1 MEQKMKKFGVN
12 STLLL
17 TSLSLVACGGGGSEG
32 YYNNEGSNNNT
43 DNSGNE
49 SETDT
54 SKVAESL
61 TVSLQDTEG
70 NSIQQAQDATKVQFA
85 VKVLNAD
92 KGGIAEQNVVLNIS
106 DTDGLGVTSAASKV
120 ASGSDGIAIFELD
133 IPTIQADSGKVN
145 LTATV
150 EGTTIQQVYTLN
162 IKKASVIVSDYNL
175 SVPQGSVLNL
185 PKGTANLTVQVTD
198 TKGGAKSGQTVELTL
213 PEEMNGKFVI
223 SSGSAISTDAE
234 GKAVFAITANAN
246 LTTTEIAD
254 FVNSSQQ
261 LSFKLIDEN
270 NAEKTE
276 AAAITFKDISTVVN
290 TLEIIKPDDAIV
302 AKGGQQTIKVYA
314 KNSNGDFVANKKV
327 QLRTNSAAYGVTLDS
342 AEKQTNAQGYAEFT
356 LKSDSDYPIALSQQ
370 GILLT
375 ANYVDGDEQISGNAT
390 VQVVTSDDTVDDQ
403 ELVQRLEIAS
413 SYKVNANAD
422 SVTISVKGVNFKGVG
437 ASQGKL
443 TLTLNDEATSNGV
456 TFAGSATQDFA
467 KATNGVLTYTL
478 KTNAKTPA
486 AVEALVDA
494 GIEATFT
501 TDNGEDE
508 TIKITVDDEE
518 VSTEP
523 VQYLMIDPIN
533 ESFDPTQ
540 DQEIEVKVKAVGDQG
555 SALVGEKVSIRT
567 ALSASQLTT
576 LNLSLNGQSEKST
589 DANGY
594 ATFKYQ
600 YKYNKSSAQQELAKN
615 GVTFTTMA
623 LSNAKTQ
630 SIKANF
636 QTPVDTSKVVLDYFA
651 VDTEGTAV
659 IALNTEKEILV
670 KVKAM
675 GVDGKVLQGQDIAIG
690 IDDTAIAN
698 GISYASA
705 TNITSNAQGE
715 VTFKLAVKARN
726 ESELNVLLEN
736 GVTVAVVSNRAD
748 GSKYSATRKI
758 ELTSTGTSTGTEESK
773 VDYLLADPLLT
784 AFDYTTD
791 QTISVRFK
799 ALDANGSPLAN
810 EAVTI
815 KPTLTNQQLADL
827 NLSLVNSAT
836 QTTDAQGYVTF
847 TYSYKYAN
855 TTTQET
861 LAKRGVTLVAKSAN
875 GKERSLKLNFKAPTA
890 VNVVDLDYFTV
901 NTAGQAQIKSGDDST
916 ISVKVLAKGTDGKV
930 LANQKIS
937 IGIDDTAIQNGISY
951 DSATTL
957 TSDAGG
963 NVEFKLTASPEN
975 QKELDNL
982 IANGLTVSVKAIR
995 QDGSEYTALRTI
1007 ELIEKTTEQ
1016 QSLVDYLIVDPIS
1029 VFDYTKDQT
1038 ITVRVKALGED
1049 GGVLA
1054 NEQLSIASSLS
1065 SEDLTK
1071 LNFSLNGAA
1080 ESYTDAEGYATFEF
1094 SYKYD
1099 ASSTVQKNIA
1109 LAGVPLTITATNGK
1123 EQVATI
1129 NFASATSNTLDY
1141 IVLDMIGSATVD
1153 TNTDTPVA
1161 VKVTATDTNGELLV
1175 GQKVEIEVATVNGV
1189 NLTTPSSLITLADDS
1204 DTAENEAGTT
1214 TFGLNIN
1221 PKNAEELEALI
1232 TDGVVVTVKS
1242 TLADGSVRQSVRK
1255 LEVQK
1260 FEAPTVSK
1268 VDSLLIDPILTAF
1281 DYTQDHSITV
1291 KVKALD
1297 ENGGAL
1303 ANEKVDI
1310 TTNVQDKLADLN
1322 FSLTGASSQMTDA
1335 SGYATFV
1342 YEYKYSGEAIQRDIL
1357 DGVEIT
1363 AEANG
1368 TSQTLNLN
1376 FKASQASESL
1386 DYIRLDTTTGSVTV
1400 QKDVETGINLTLTA
1414 FNIGGQALEGQ
1425 SVSISID
1432 DVAGENGFYLDGENQ
1447 ETITQTTDLNGNITF
1462 RLTGTP
1468 RNDLEVQNLLEQG
1481 FVQLNITA
1489 TRADGSAYTAL
1500 RRVQLNAYSEEAVS
1514 KVAQLNIDP
1523 INQSFDYTQDQT
1535 VLVKVKALDATG
1547 GVLANEKI
1555 AVNAADFVK
1564 YNFTLANPS
1573 EQFTDADGYATFTF
1587 SYKYDAKNTEQPT
1600 LVGDSIRVI
1609 ATANKSTVSQ
1619 GVDVN
1624 FAAPIVSQ
1632 VLDYLSLSSSSY
1644 AEIIATDDTKTITIT
1659 VDAKDSDGNDLAGQA
1674 VSIGLNEASLSNG
1687 VNLITPSTIV
1697 TNANGQVTFQ
1707 IQVDPKTASELE
1719 NLDAN
1724 DLTVS
1729 VVANR
1734 PDGSQYTAVRKIELA
1749 KQSVVYPDLA
1759 GLDISYSQTTISTLG
1774 GETRVKVVAKDASGN
1789 VIANTPLEIARS
1801 SLTSSRA
1808 SLSDVPVTT
1817 NSKGEA
1823 EFTVTVSEG
1832 AYDASLIKNG
1842 IVFAVVGTNL
1852 NNGDRLQQ
1860 TSVISITAPA
1870 NALNPRLTS
1879 DVKTVTAGQTVKVY
1893 AAVKDE
1899 MGINTASGTPMRLSL
1914 NKEAIDAGVKLKANG
1929 VDIEGV
1935 LIPANSSIEFALEV
1949 PKGITTD
1956 ILHSIR
1962 VTGVIRD
1969 PKGNEIPTIL
1979 TFTVE
1984 DVENPNHLEIT
1995 SFKNNLNPGG
2005 DRTIVVVRLLDASN
2019 NPVRNETVSLAVRK
2033 TNTTTGKNVGFIT
2046 EDNISSENNHPLPEN
2061 IADQWTV
2068 KTDEDGR
2075 GFFTL
2080 YIPTEGFDKD
2090 ALIASGITLDA
2101 TNTTNGIDVNQVIHL
2116 NVTDPTSTTPRYSLF
2131 IKPSQS
2137 TINVVDGTATITV
2150 NLRDQFGGAVAN
2162 EYVTLALKNSNFN
2175 GAYIQGPSGLV
2186 TDNNGE
2192 ATFNIKIDE
2201 SLRRNYT
2208 ETAFINEDL
2217 ELSASFSGATQTH
2230 ILDVVR
2236 KSLNNLVIN
2245 ITDNHLEPVANGN
2258 AYEQTLKA
2266 TVKDELGNLVKEQN
2280 VSFEI
2285 KPQSYIRGQN
2295 LWALAPTNS
2304 ITPPTSEMKWVFA
2317 GQNYYQGNNINNPVL
2332 VNQSLLCNFALDVTQ
2347 VTNANVALDV
2357 VKFKASNDATWT
2369 GVTNNSGEIN
2379 FVITYPKTYAQWL
2392 NVRIDATAESNSY
2405 RMSNSYPH
2413 LLRNQQGN
2421 DKDLNGIYS
2430 INAISPFGTNTS
2442 ECTP

>member
-61 TVSLQDTEG
+61 TVTLQDTEG

-120 ASGSDGIAIFELD
+120 ASGADGIAIFELD

-150 EGTTIQQVYTLN
+150 DGTTIQQVYTLN

-198 TKGGAKSGQTVELTL
+198 SKGGAKSGQTVELTL

-327 QLRTNSAAYGVTLDS
+327 QLRTNSAGYGVKLDS

-356 LKSDSDYPIALSQQ
+356 LKSDSDYPIALSQR

-375 ANYVDGDEQISGNAT
+375 ANYVDGNEQISGNAT

-443 TLTLNDEATSNGV
+443 TLALNDAATANGV

-501 TDNGEDE
+501 TDNGEEE
-508 TIKITVDDEE
+508 TIKITVADEE
-518 VSTEP
+518 VSSEA

-540 DQEIEVKVKAVGDQG
+540 DQEIELKVKAVGDQG

-576 LNLSLNGQSEKST
+576 LNLSLEGQSEKLT
-589 DANGY
+589 DVNGY

-615 GVTFTTMA
+615 GVTFTTTA
-623 LSNAKTQ
+623 LSSAKTQ

-705 TNITSNAQGE
+705 TNIASNAQGE
-715 VTFKLAVKARN
+715 VTFKLSVKARN
-726 ESELNVLLEN
+726 ESELNALLEN

-901 NTAGQAQIKSGDDST
+901 NTTGQAQIKSGDDST

-957 TSDAGG
+957 TTDAGG

-1007 ELIEKTTEQ
+1007 ELVEKTTEQ

-1038 ITVRVKALGED
+1038 ITVKVKALGKD

-1071 LNFSLNGAA
+1071 LNLSLNGAA

-1099 ASSTVQKNIA
+1099 AASTVQKDIA

-1141 IVLDMIGSATVD
+1141 LVLDMIGSVAVD

-1161 VKVTATDTNGELLV
+1161 VKVTATDTNGELLQ
-1175 GQKVEIEVATVNGV
+1175 GQKVDIEVTTVNGV

-1204 DTAENEAGTT
+1204 ATAENEAGTT

-1232 TDGVVVTVKS
+1232 VDGVVVTVKS

-1363 AEANG
+1363 AEANSK
-1368 TSQTLNLN
+1368 SQSLNLN

-1432 DVAGENGFYLDGENQ
+1432 DVAVENGFYLDGVNQ
-1447 ETITQTTDLNGNITF
+1447 ETITQTTDASGNITF

-1644 AEIIATDDTKTITIT
+1644 AEIIATNDTKTITIT
-1659 VDAKDSDGNDLAGQA
+1659 VDAKDTDGNDLAGQA

-1687 VNLITPSTIV
+1687 VSLITPSTIV

-1749 KQSVVYPDLA
+1749 KQSVVYADLA

-1789 VIANTPLEIARS
+1789 VIANTPLEIALS

-1808 SLSDVPVTT
+1808 SLSDEPVTT

-1832 AYDASLIKNG
+1832 EYDQSLIKNG
-1842 IVFAVVGTNL
+1842 ITFAVVGTNL

-1860 TSVISITAPA
+1860 TGNITVTVPA
-1870 NALNPRLTS
+1870 NALNPRLTA
-1879 DVKTVTAGQTVKVY
+1879 DTKVVRAGETVQVF

-1899 MGINTASGTPMRLSL
+1899 LGINKGGTPMRLALDDTS
-1914 NKEAIDAGVKLKANG
+1914 KALGITLSNDTVMVSDSQNVA
-1929 VDIEGV
+1929 VDLVI
-1935 LIPANSSIEFALEV
+1935 
-1949 PKGITTD
+1949 PKGITTAQLSQ
-1956 ILHSIR
+1956 ITVSGSI
-1962 VTGVIRD
+1962 VNPNGTTV
-1969 PKGNEIPTIL
+1969 PTTL
-1979 TFTVE
+1979 VFTVE
-1984 DVENPNHLEIT
+1984 DAVNPYHLSID
-1995 SFKNNLNPGG
+1995 SNRVSLSSDG
-2005 DRTIVVVRLLDASN
+2005 DTALVTVKLLDA
-2019 NPVRNETVSLAVRK
+2019 NEGGVA
-2033 TNTTTGKNVGFIT
+2033 
-2046 EDNISSENNHPLPEN
+2046 
-2061 IADQWTV
+2061 
-2068 KTDEDGR
+2068 
-2075 GFFTL
+2075 
-2080 YIPTEGFDKD
+2080 
-2090 ALIASGITLDA
+2090 
-2101 TNTTNGIDVNQVIHL
+2101 NQ
-2116 NVTDPTSTTPRYSLF
+2116 
-2131 IKPSQS
+2131 
-2137 TINVVDGTATITV
+2137 TV
-2150 NLRDQFGGAVAN
+2150 NLAINDPRSSTSINGASELTTNEFGEAVFEVSMKKLTGTLTAPIAPITVTAKQTTANGATTTQTSQIQVHTPTALAPQLDLKIKASKDKLN
-2162 EYVTLALKNSNFN
+2162 VRGDAVEVSVLVTDMDGSSQAGKAVTLTIPQYRDN
-2175 GAYIQGPSGLV
+2175 GAYIRGASTLESDENGWVKFTVVLDEALQTAGYDFVNQDLTVQAVVKDDQNTERRQSFVMDVVPSEVPNAIGSIAVSLNPTTTGS
-2186 TDNNGE
+2186 TDNGVYYTKEGSVQVVDVDGKPIANQDIVMDIRPTRYVVGSWIYAIAKDPWDRTQNPVELKGE
-2192 ATFNIKIDE
+2192 FP
-2201 SLRRNYT
+2201 
-2208 ETAFINEDL
+2208 FEDL
-2217 ELSASFSGATQTH
+2217 KDWVGPNADFFPLSGITPSLNPVQNFATTCTIDSATTTWTANGQA
-2230 ILDVVR
+2230 LRVVR
-2236 KSLNNLVIN
+2236 FIGDSDSNPY
-2245 ITDNHLEPVANGN
+2245 TAS
-2258 AYEQTLKA
+2258 YRT
-2266 TVKDELGNLVKEQN
+2266 DELGRFDFKVEYPKANAHWVT
-2280 VSFEI
+2280 VEI
-2285 KPQSYIRGQN
+2285 GAKASLAQTPIRGYTSFT
-2295 LWALAPTNS
+2295 LSAVSSDYASDGSYAPNQVSPYTTCTN
-2304 ITPPTSEMKWVFA
+2304 
-2317 GQNYYQGNNINNPVL
+2317 
-2332 VNQSLLCNFALDVTQ
+2332 
-2347 VTNANVALDV
+2347 
-2357 VKFKASNDATWT
+2357 
-2369 GVTNNSGEIN
+2369 
-2379 FVITYPKTYAQWL
+2379 
-2392 NVRIDATAESNSY
+2392 
-2405 RMSNSYPH
+2405 
-2413 LLRNQQGN
+2413 
-2421 DKDLNGIYS
+2421 
-2430 INAISPFGTNTS
+2430 
-2442 ECTP
+2442 

>member
-61 TVSLQDTEG
+61 TVTLQDTEG

-120 ASGSDGIAIFELD
+120 ASGADGIAIFELD

-150 EGTTIQQVYTLN
+150 DGTTIQQVYTLN

-198 TKGGAKSGQTVELTL
+198 SKGGAKSGQTVELTL
-213 PEEMNGKFVI
+213 PQEMNGKFVI

-327 QLRTNSAAYGVTLDS
+327 QLRTNSAGYGVKLDS

-356 LKSDSDYPIALSQQ
+356 LKSDSDYPIALSQR

-375 ANYVDGDEQISGNAT
+375 ANYVDGNEQISGNAT

-443 TLTLNDEATSNGV
+443 TLALNDAATANGV

-501 TDNGEDE
+501 TDNGEEE
-508 TIKITVDDEE
+508 TIKITVADEE
-518 VSTEP
+518 VSSEA

-540 DQEIEVKVKAVGDQG
+540 DQEIELKVKAVGDQG

-576 LNLSLNGQSEKST
+576 LNLSLEGQSEKLT
-589 DANGY
+589 DVNGY

-615 GVTFTTMA
+615 GVTFTTTA
-623 LSNAKTQ
+623 LSSAKTQ

-705 TNITSNAQGE
+705 TNIASNAQGE
-715 VTFKLAVKARN
+715 VTFKLSVKARN
-726 ESELNVLLEN
+726 ESELNALLEN

-875 GKERSLKLNFKAPTA
+875 GNERSLKLNFKAPTA

-957 TSDAGG
+957 TTDAGG

-995 QDGSEYTALRTI
+995 PDGSEYTALRTI
-1007 ELIEKTTEQ
+1007 ELVEKTEQQ

-1038 ITVRVKALGED
+1038 ITVKVKALGED

-1054 NEQLSIASSLS
+1054 NEQLSIASTLS

-1071 LNFSLNGAA
+1071 LNLSLNGAA
-1080 ESYTDAEGYATFEF
+1080 DSYTDAEGYASFEF

-1099 ASSTVQKNIA
+1099 AASTVQKDIA

-1141 IVLDMIGSATVD
+1141 LVLDMIGSATVD

-1204 DTAENEAGTT
+1204 DTAEENEAGTA

-1221 PKNAEELEALI
+1221 PKNAEELEALV

-1425 SVSISID
+1425 GVSISID
-1432 DVAGENGFYLDGENQ
+1432 DVAGENGFYLDGVNQ
-1447 ETITQTTDLNGNITF
+1447 ETITQTTDTNGNITF

-1481 FVQLNITA
+1481 YVQLNITA
-1489 TRADGSAYTAL
+1489 TRADGSTYTAL

-1644 AEIIATDDTKTITIT
+1644 AEIIATNDTKTITIT
-1659 VDAKDSDGNDLAGQA
+1659 VDAKDTDGNDLAGQA

-1687 VNLITPSTIV
+1687 VSLITPSTIV

-1749 KQSVVYPDLA
+1749 KQSVVYADLA

-1789 VIANTPLEIARS
+1789 VIANTPLEIALS

-1808 SLSDVPVTT
+1808 SLSDEPVTT

-1832 AYDASLIKNG
+1832 EYDQSLIKNG
-1842 IVFAVVGTNL
+1842 ITFAVVGTNL

-1860 TSVISITAPA
+1860 TGNITVTVPA
-1870 NALNPRLTS
+1870 NALNPRLTA
-1879 DVKTVTAGQTVKVY
+1879 DTKVVRAGETVQVF

-1899 MGINTASGTPMRLSL
+1899 LGINKGGTPMRLALDDTS
-1914 NKEAIDAGVKLKANG
+1914 KALGITLSNDTVMVSDSQNVA
-1929 VDIEGV
+1929 VDLVI
-1935 LIPANSSIEFALEV
+1935 
-1949 PKGITTD
+1949 PKGITTAQLSQ
-1956 ILHSIR
+1956 ITVSGSI
-1962 VTGVIRD
+1962 VNPNGTTV
-1969 PKGNEIPTIL
+1969 PTTL
-1979 TFTVE
+1979 VFTVE
-1984 DVENPNHLEIT
+1984 DAVNPYHLSID
-1995 SFKNNLNPGG
+1995 SNRVSLSSDG
-2005 DRTIVVVRLLDASN
+2005 DTALVTVKLLDA
-2019 NPVRNETVSLAVRK
+2019 NEGGVA
-2033 TNTTTGKNVGFIT
+2033 
-2046 EDNISSENNHPLPEN
+2046 
-2061 IADQWTV
+2061 
-2068 KTDEDGR
+2068 
-2075 GFFTL
+2075 
-2080 YIPTEGFDKD
+2080 
-2090 ALIASGITLDA
+2090 
-2101 TNTTNGIDVNQVIHL
+2101 NQ
-2116 NVTDPTSTTPRYSLF
+2116 
-2131 IKPSQS
+2131 
-2137 TINVVDGTATITV
+2137 TV
-2150 NLRDQFGGAVAN
+2150 NLAINDPRSSTSINGASELTTNEFGEAVFEVSMKKLTGTLTAPIAPITVTAKQTTANGATTTQTSQIQVHTPTALAPQLDLKIKASKDKLN
-2162 EYVTLALKNSNFN
+2162 VRGDAVEVSVLVTDMDGSSQAGKAVTLTIPQYRDN
-2175 GAYIQGPSGLV
+2175 GAYIRGASTLESDENGWVKFTVVLDEALQTAGYDFVNQDLTVQAVVKDDQNTERRQSFVMDVVPSEVPNAIGSIAVSLNPTTTGS
-2186 TDNNGE
+2186 TDNGVYYTKEGSVQVVDVDGKPIANQDIVMDIRPTRYVVGSWIYAIAKDPWDRTQNPVELKGE
-2192 ATFNIKIDE
+2192 FP
-2201 SLRRNYT
+2201 
-2208 ETAFINEDL
+2208 FEDL
-2217 ELSASFSGATQTH
+2217 KDWVGPNADFFPLSGITPSLNPVQNFATTCTIDSATTTWTANGQA
-2230 ILDVVR
+2230 LRVVR
-2236 KSLNNLVIN
+2236 FIGDSDSNPY
-2245 ITDNHLEPVANGN
+2245 TAS
-2258 AYEQTLKA
+2258 YRT
-2266 TVKDELGNLVKEQN
+2266 DELGRFDFKVEYPKANAHWVT
-2280 VSFEI
+2280 VEI
-2285 KPQSYIRGQN
+2285 GAKASLAQTPIRGYTSFT
-2295 LWALAPTNS
+2295 LSAVSSDYASDGSYAPNQVSPYTTCTN
-2304 ITPPTSEMKWVFA
+2304 
-2317 GQNYYQGNNINNPVL
+2317 
-2332 VNQSLLCNFALDVTQ
+2332 
-2347 VTNANVALDV
+2347 
-2357 VKFKASNDATWT
+2357 
-2369 GVTNNSGEIN
+2369 
-2379 FVITYPKTYAQWL
+2379 
-2392 NVRIDATAESNSY
+2392 
-2405 RMSNSYPH
+2405 
-2413 LLRNQQGN
+2413 
-2421 DKDLNGIYS
+2421 
-2430 INAISPFGTNTS
+2430 
-2442 ECTP
+2442 

>member
-1 MEQKMKKFGVN
+1 MEQKLKKFGVN

-92 KGGIAEQNVVLNIS
+92 KGGIAEKNVVLNIS

-501 TDNGEDE
+501 TDNGEEE
-508 TIKITVDDEE
+508 TIKITVSDEE
-518 VSTEP
+518 VSAEP
-523 VQYLMIDPIN
+523 IQYLLIDPIN

-567 ALSASQLTT
+567 ALSASQLMT
-576 LNLSLNGQSEKST
+576 LNLSLDGQSEKST

-726 ESELNVLLEN
+726 ESELNALLEN

-957 TSDAGG
+957 TSDAAG

-1038 ITVRVKALGED
+1038 ITLRVKALGED
-1049 GGVLA
+1049 GGILA

-1071 LNFSLNGAA
+1071 LNLSLNGAA

-1099 ASSTVQKNIA
+1099 AASTVQKDIA
-1109 LAGVPLTITATNGK
+1109 LAGVPLAITATNGK

-1141 IVLDMIGSATVD
+1141 LVLDMIGSATVD

-1189 NLTTPSSLITLADDS
+1189 NLTTPSSLITVADDS

-1468 RNDLEVQNLLEQG
+1468 RNDLEVQNLLDQG
-1481 FVQLNITA
+1481 YVQLNITA
-1489 TRADGSAYTAL
+1489 TRADGSTYTAL

-1523 INQSFDYTQDQT
+1523 INQTFDYTQDQT

-1573 EQFTDADGYATFTF
+1573 EQFTDADGYATFAF

-1600 LVGDSIRVI
+1600 LAGDSIRVI
-1609 ATANKSTVSQ
+1609 ATANQSTVSQ

-1632 VLDYLSLSSSSY
+1632 ILDYLSLSSSSY

-1659 VDAKDSDGNDLAGQA
+1659 VDAKDTDGNDLAGQA

-1789 VIANTPLEIARS
+1789 VIANTPLEIALS
-1801 SLTSSRA
+1801 SLTSGRA
-1808 SLSDVPVTT
+1808 SLSDVAVTT

-1832 AYDASLIKNG
+1832 EYDQSLIKNG
-1842 IVFAVVGTNL
+1842 ITFAVVGTNL

-1860 TSVISITAPA
+1860 TGNIAVTVPA
-1870 NALNPRLTS
+1870 NALNPRLTA
-1879 DVKTVTAGQTVKVY
+1879 DTKVVRAGETVQVF

-1899 MGINTASGTPMRLSL
+1899 LGINKGGTPLRLSL
-1914 NKEAIDAGVKLKANG
+1914 DNASKALGITLSNDTVMVSDSQNVA
-1929 VDIEGV
+1929 VDLVI
-1935 LIPANSSIEFALEV
+1935 
-1949 PKGITTD
+1949 PKGITTAQLSQ
-1956 ILHSIR
+1956 ITVSGSI
-1962 VTGVIRD
+1962 VNPNGTTV
-1969 PKGNEIPTIL
+1969 PTTL
-1979 TFTVE
+1979 VFTVE
-1984 DVENPNHLEIT
+1984 DAVNPYHLSID
-1995 SFKNNLNPGG
+1995 SNRVSLSSDG
-2005 DRTIVVVRLLDASN
+2005 DTALVTVKLLDA
-2019 NPVRNETVSLAVRK
+2019 NEGGVA
-2033 TNTTTGKNVGFIT
+2033 
-2046 EDNISSENNHPLPEN
+2046 
-2061 IADQWTV
+2061 
-2068 KTDEDGR
+2068 
-2075 GFFTL
+2075 
-2080 YIPTEGFDKD
+2080 
-2090 ALIASGITLDA
+2090 
-2101 TNTTNGIDVNQVIHL
+2101 NQ
-2116 NVTDPTSTTPRYSLF
+2116 
-2131 IKPSQS
+2131 
-2137 TINVVDGTATITV
+2137 TV
-2150 NLRDQFGGAVAN
+2150 NLAINDPRSSTSINGASELTTNEFGEAVFEVSMKKLTGTLTAPIAPITVTAKQTTANGATTTQTLQIQVHTPTALAPQLDLKIKASKDKLN
-2162 EYVTLALKNSNFN
+2162 VRGDAVEVSVLVTDMDGSSQAGKAVTLTIPQYRDN
-2175 GAYIQGPSGLV
+2175 GAYIRGASTLESDENGWVKFTVVLDEALQTAGYDFVNQDLTVQAVVKDDQNTERRQSFVMDVVPSEVPNAIGSIAVSLNPTTTGS
-2186 TDNNGE
+2186 TDNGVYYTKEGSVQVVDVDGKPIANQDIVMDIRPTRYVVGSWIYAIAKDPWDRTQNPEELNGE
-2192 ATFNIKIDE
+2192 FPFDDLKDWVGP
-2201 SLRRNYT
+2201 
-2208 ETAFINEDL
+2208 NEDYFPVTGTTPSLNPVQNFATTCTINSATTTWAANGKALRVVRFIGDSDTNPYTATYRTDDFGRFDFKL
-2217 ELSASFSGATQTH
+2217 EYPKANAHWVTVEIGAKASLAQTPVRGYTSFTLSA
-2230 ILDVVR
+2230 
-2236 KSLNNLVIN
+2236 
-2245 ITDNHLEPVANGN
+2245 
-2258 AYEQTLKA
+2258 
-2266 TVKDELGNLVKEQN
+2266 
-2280 VSFEI
+2280 VSSDYASDG
-2285 KPQSYIRGQN
+2285 SY
-2295 LWALAPTNS
+2295 APNQVSPYTTCTN
-2304 ITPPTSEMKWVFA
+2304 
-2317 GQNYYQGNNINNPVL
+2317 
-2332 VNQSLLCNFALDVTQ
+2332 
-2347 VTNANVALDV
+2347 
-2357 VKFKASNDATWT
+2357 
-2369 GVTNNSGEIN
+2369 
-2379 FVITYPKTYAQWL
+2379 
-2392 NVRIDATAESNSY
+2392 
-2405 RMSNSYPH
+2405 
-2413 LLRNQQGN
+2413 
-2421 DKDLNGIYS
+2421 
-2430 INAISPFGTNTS
+2430 
-2442 ECTP
+2442 

>member
-61 TVSLQDTEG
+61 TVTLQDTEG
-70 NSIQQAQDATKVQFA
+70 NSIQQGQDATKVQFA

-120 ASGSDGIAIFELD
+120 ASGADGIAIFELD

-198 TKGGAKSGQTVELTL
+198 SKGGAKSGQIVELTL

-302 AKGGQQTIKVYA
+302 AKGGQQTIKVYT

-342 AEKQTNAQGYAEFT
+342 AEKQTNAQGFAEFT
-356 LKSDSDYPIALSQQ
+356 LRSNSDYPIALSQQ

-375 ANYVDGDEQISGNAT
+375 ANYVDGNEQISGNAT

-443 TLTLNDEATSNGV
+443 TLALNDAATANGV

-501 TDNGEDE
+501 TDNGEEE
-508 TIKITVDDEE
+508 TIKITVADEE
-518 VSTEP
+518 VSTEA

-540 DQEIEVKVKAVGDQG
+540 DQEIELKVKAVGDQG

-576 LNLSLNGQSEKST
+576 LNLSLEGQSEKLT

-615 GVTFTTMA
+615 GVTFTTTA
-623 LSNAKTQ
+623 LSSAKTQ

-705 TNITSNAQGE
+705 TNIASNAQGE
-715 VTFKLAVKARN
+715 VTFKLSVKARN
-726 ESELNVLLEN
+726 ESELNALLEN

-875 GKERSLKLNFKAPTA
+875 GNERSLKLNFKAPTE

-916 ISVKVLAKGTDGKV
+916 ISVKVLAKGTDGNV

-957 TSDAGG
+957 TTDAGG

-1007 ELIEKTTEQ
+1007 ELVEKTEQQ

-1029 VFDYTKDQT
+1029 VFDYSKDQT

-1071 LNFSLNGAA
+1071 LNLSLNGAA
-1080 ESYTDAEGYATFEF
+1080 ESYTDAEGYASF
-1094 SYKYD
+1094 
-1099 ASSTVQKNIA
+1099 
-1109 LAGVPLTITATNGK
+1109 
-1123 EQVATI
+1123 
-1129 NFASATSNTLDY
+1129 
-1141 IVLDMIGSATVD
+1141 
-1153 TNTDTPVA
+1153 
-1161 VKVTATDTNGELLV
+1161 
-1175 GQKVEIEVATVNGV
+1175 
-1189 NLTTPSSLITLADDS
+1189 
-1204 DTAENEAGTT
+1204 
-1214 TFGLNIN
+1214 
-1221 PKNAEELEALI
+1221 
-1232 TDGVVVTVKS
+1232 S
-1242 TLADGSVRQSVRK
+1242 TLR
-1255 LEVQK
+1255 
-1260 FEAPTVSK
+1260 
-1268 VDSLLIDPILTAF
+1268 
-1281 DYTQDHSITV
+1281 
-1291 KVKALD
+1291 
-1297 ENGGAL
+1297 
-1303 ANEKVDI
+1303 
-1310 TTNVQDKLADLN
+1310 
-1322 FSLTGASSQMTDA
+1322 
-1335 SGYATFV
+1335 
-1342 YEYKYSGEAIQRDIL
+1342 
-1357 DGVEIT
+1357 
-1363 AEANG
+1363 
-1368 TSQTLNLN
+1368 
-1376 FKASQASESL
+1376 
-1386 DYIRLDTTTGSVTV
+1386 
-1400 QKDVETGINLTLTA
+1400 
-1414 FNIGGQALEGQ
+1414 
-1425 SVSISID
+1425 
-1432 DVAGENGFYLDGENQ
+1432 
-1447 ETITQTTDLNGNITF
+1447 
-1462 RLTGTP
+1462 
-1468 RNDLEVQNLLEQG
+1468 
-1481 FVQLNITA
+1481 
-1489 TRADGSAYTAL
+1489 
-1500 RRVQLNAYSEEAVS
+1500 
-1514 KVAQLNIDP
+1514 
-1523 INQSFDYTQDQT
+1523 
-1535 VLVKVKALDATG
+1535 
-1547 GVLANEKI
+1547 
-1555 AVNAADFVK
+1555 
-1564 YNFTLANPS
+1564 
-1573 EQFTDADGYATFTF
+1573 
-1587 SYKYDAKNTEQPT
+1587 
-1600 LVGDSIRVI
+1600 
-1609 ATANKSTVSQ
+1609 
-1619 GVDVN
+1619 
-1624 FAAPIVSQ
+1624 
-1632 VLDYLSLSSSSY
+1632 
-1644 AEIIATDDTKTITIT
+1644 
-1659 VDAKDSDGNDLAGQA
+1659 
-1674 VSIGLNEASLSNG
+1674 
-1687 VNLITPSTIV
+1687 
-1697 TNANGQVTFQ
+1697 
-1707 IQVDPKTASELE
+1707 
-1719 NLDAN
+1719 
-1724 DLTVS
+1724 
-1729 VVANR
+1729 
-1734 PDGSQYTAVRKIELA
+1734 
-1749 KQSVVYPDLA
+1749 
-1759 GLDISYSQTTISTLG
+1759 
-1774 GETRVKVVAKDASGN
+1774 
-1789 VIANTPLEIARS
+1789 
-1801 SLTSSRA
+1801 
-1808 SLSDVPVTT
+1808 
-1817 NSKGEA
+1817 
-1823 EFTVTVSEG
+1823 
-1832 AYDASLIKNG
+1832 
-1842 IVFAVVGTNL
+1842 
-1852 NNGDRLQQ
+1852 
-1860 TSVISITAPA
+1860 
-1870 NALNPRLTS
+1870 
-1879 DVKTVTAGQTVKVY
+1879 
-1893 AAVKDE
+1893 
-1899 MGINTASGTPMRLSL
+1899 
-1914 NKEAIDAGVKLKANG
+1914 
-1929 VDIEGV
+1929 
-1935 LIPANSSIEFALEV
+1935 
-1949 PKGITTD
+1949 
-1956 ILHSIR
+1956 
-1962 VTGVIRD
+1962 
-1969 PKGNEIPTIL
+1969 
-1979 TFTVE
+1979 
-1984 DVENPNHLEIT
+1984 
-1995 SFKNNLNPGG
+1995 
-2005 DRTIVVVRLLDASN
+2005 
-2019 NPVRNETVSLAVRK
+2019 
-2033 TNTTTGKNVGFIT
+2033 
-2046 EDNISSENNHPLPEN
+2046 
-2061 IADQWTV
+2061 
-2068 KTDEDGR
+2068 
-2075 GFFTL
+2075 
-2080 YIPTEGFDKD
+2080 
-2090 ALIASGITLDA
+2090 
-2101 TNTTNGIDVNQVIHL
+2101 
-2116 NVTDPTSTTPRYSLF
+2116 
-2131 IKPSQS
+2131 
-2137 TINVVDGTATITV
+2137 
-2150 NLRDQFGGAVAN
+2150 
-2162 EYVTLALKNSNFN
+2162 
-2175 GAYIQGPSGLV
+2175 
-2186 TDNNGE
+2186 
-2192 ATFNIKIDE
+2192 
-2201 SLRRNYT
+2201 
-2208 ETAFINEDL
+2208 
-2217 ELSASFSGATQTH
+2217 
-2230 ILDVVR
+2230 
-2236 KSLNNLVIN
+2236 
-2245 ITDNHLEPVANGN
+2245 
-2258 AYEQTLKA
+2258 
-2266 TVKDELGNLVKEQN
+2266 
-2280 VSFEI
+2280 
-2285 KPQSYIRGQN
+2285 
-2295 LWALAPTNS
+2295 
-2304 ITPPTSEMKWVFA
+2304 
-2317 GQNYYQGNNINNPVL
+2317 
-2332 VNQSLLCNFALDVTQ
+2332 
-2347 VTNANVALDV
+2347 
-2357 VKFKASNDATWT
+2357 
-2369 GVTNNSGEIN
+2369 
-2379 FVITYPKTYAQWL
+2379 
-2392 NVRIDATAESNSY
+2392 
-2405 RMSNSYPH
+2405 
-2413 LLRNQQGN
+2413 
-2421 DKDLNGIYS
+2421 
-2430 INAISPFGTNTS
+2430 
-2442 ECTP
+2442 